1 MITFNN
7 KRQAFI
13 KMMRAKMPIENTKEP
28 SNAEGALDETVD
40 DELMALLEKKFDE
53 LFGPID
59 DDD

>member
-1 MITFNN
+1 MITFSS

-13 KMMRAKMPIENTKEP
+13 KMMRAKMPIENTREP
-28 SNAEGALDETVD
+28 SKAEGIPDETVD
-40 DELMALLEKKFDE
+40 DELMALLEKKFHE

>member
-13 KMMRAKMPIENTKEP
+13 KMMRAKMPIENTKET
-28 SNAEGALDETVD
+28 SKAEGVPDETVD

>member
-13 KMMRAKMPIENTKEP
+13 KMMRVKMPIENTSGASKT
-28 SNAEGALDETVD
+28 EGVPEEKVD

>member
-13 KMMRAKMPIENTKEP
+13 KMMREKMPVESTREP
-28 SNAEGALDETVD
+28 SKAEGVSDEKVD

-59 DDD
+59 DD

>member
-13 KMMRAKMPIENTKEP
+13 KMMRAKMPIENTSEP
-28 SNAEGALDETVD
+28 AKAEGAPDEKVD

>member
-1 MITFNN
+1 MITYSN

-13 KMMRAKMPIENTKEP
+13 KKMRAKMPIENTRETSK
-28 SNAEGALDETVD
+28 AESVSDEKVD

>member
-1 MITFNN
+1 MITYSN

-13 KMMRAKMPIENTKEP
+13 KKMRAKMPIENTRETSK
-28 SNAEGALDETVD
+28 AESVSDEKVD
-40 DELMALLEKKFDE
+40 DELMTLLEKKFDE

>member
-28 SNAEGALDETVD
+28 SKAEGALDETVD

>member
-13 KMMRAKMPIENTKEP
+13 KMMRAQKPIEDTREP
-28 SNAEGALDETVD
+28 SKAEGVPDETVD
-40 DELMALLEKKFDE
+40 DELMALLEKKFNE

>member
-1 MITFNN
+1 MITFSS

-13 KMMRAKMPIENTKEP
+13 KMIRAKMPIENTGEP
-28 SNAEGALDETVD
+28 SKAEGIPDEKVD

-59 DDD
+59 DDN

>member
-13 KMMRAKMPIENTKEP
+13 KMMRAKMPIENTREP
-28 SNAEGALDETVD
+28 SKTEGVPDEKVD
-40 DELMALLEKKFDE
+40 GELMALLEKKFDE

>member
-13 KMMRAKMPIENTKEP
+13 KMMREKMPVESTNGVSKTECV
-28 SNAEGALDETVD
+28 SDEKAD

-53 LFGPID
+53 LVGPLD
-59 DDD
+59 DDE

>member
-1 MITFNN
+1 MITLNN

-13 KMMRAKMPIENTKEP
+13 KMMRAKMPIENTREP
-28 SNAEGALDETVD
+28 SKAEGVPDETVD

>member
-1 MITFNN
+1 MITYSN

-13 KMMRAKMPIENTKEP
+13 KMMRVKMSIENTCGASKT
-28 SNAEGALDETVD
+28 EGVPEEKVD

>member
-13 KMMRAKMPIENTKEP
+13 KMMREKMPVESTSRVCKTECV
-28 SNAEGALDETVD
+28 SDEKAD

-53 LFGPID
+53 LFGSLD
-59 DDD
+59 DDE